1 MGWTTC
7 FYASEWKYQGG
18 KRVVDRRKECDKL
31 LTWTS
36 KDKDG
41 NVIAVNKVL
50 KSAMVGS
57 IYYAAV
63 EKKRSNGV
71 RDVWAAVFKTC
82 GKSSDGTVWGY
93 KDMDESV
100 GPFYYDCPAGIL
112 ALLTPTDDDRAKEW
126 REKCRQRLREK
137 TEAKKNPPKLYAPT
151 GVDIIVKGKSWV
163 ITSREYR
170 ATYPFTGVRFS
181 KARFHTAE
189 NAMQCFLHN
198 YGTDGQ
204 KREYA
209 LSGREC
215 PVEWKGVAA

>member
-18 KRVVDRRKECDKL
+18 KRIVDRRKECDKM

-57 IYYAAV
+57 TYYAAV
-63 EKKRSNGV
+63 EKKKTDGTREV
-71 RDVWAAVFKTC
+71 FAAIFLTC
-82 GKSSDGTVWGY
+82 GRSSDGTIWGY
-93 KDMDESV
+93 KDMDETM
-100 GPFYYDCPAGIL
+100 GPCQYDCPASIL
-112 ALLTPTDDDRAKEW
+112 ALLTPTEYEYANEW
-126 REKCRQRLREK
+126 RRKCREK
-137 TEAKKNPPKLYAPT
+137 MIKKAEERKNPPKLYSPT
-151 GVDIIVKGKSWV
+151 GVEITVKGKSWV
-163 ITSREYR
+163 ITSKEYR

-204 KREYA
+204 KLEYA

-215 PVEWKGVAA
+215 PVAWKGVAA